1 MHASMEGEMVAAEVA
16 AKIFVGLDSVR
27 RVANFRPVAALG
39 YEYLQAHQA
48 RRRMGV
54 CSQAVHRHD
63 ASWARRLAMP
73 LENCAFHDHP
83 YF

>member
-39 YEYLQAHQA
+39 YEYLKAHQA

-63 ASWARRLAMP
+63 ASWVRRLAMP
-73 LENCAFHDHP
+73 LEKYCVSVT
-83 YF
+83 

>member
-1 MHASMEGEMVAAEVA
+1 
-16 AKIFVGLDSVR
+16 
-27 RVANFRPVAALG
+27 
-39 YEYLQAHQA
+39 
-48 RRRMGV
+48 MGV

-73 LENCAFHDHP
+73 LENCAFLDHP